1 MTSGKIAWKQ
11 LFSPTIWSRALSYFR
26 AGKVKKIAEEEDGTF
41 TGTVRGTRNYQVT
54 IGIEDDKV
62 SRMTCS
68 CPYAEKGE
76 PCKHEAAMLY
86 QMVQDGL
93 LALKGE
99 PEKSWQ
105 DRVNL
110 HCLGEHRQ
118 KGQKQSR
125 PKRRQERLQPE
136 GQKGLRGLA
145 ARKKAVS
152 GSRKA
157 VRKRSGQSMKRL
169 SVNL

>member
-11 LFSPTIWSRALSYFR
+11 LFSPTIRSRALSYFR

-86 QMVQDGL
+86 QMEQENPGSGL
-93 LALKGE
+93 KLYKNQLNCGDIPFLTFIDNAGLTSPFTSGRAA
-99 PEKSWQ
+99 SI
-105 DRVNL
+105 
-110 HCLGEHRQ
+110 RQ
-118 KGQKQSR
+118 TM
-125 PKRRQERLQPE
+125 EEIL
-136 GQKGLRGLA
+136 
-145 ARKKAVS
+145 
-152 GSRKA
+152 
-157 VRKRSGQSMKRL
+157 
-169 SVNL
+169 

>member
-11 LFSPTIWSRALSYFR
+11 LFSPTIRSRALSYFR

-86 QMVQDGL
+86 QMEQDGL

-99 PEKSWQ
+99 PEEE
-105 DRVNL
+105 L
-110 HCLGEHRQ
+110 AGPGELALPGGTQ
-118 KGQKQSR
+118 A
-125 PKRRQERLQPE
+125 KRAEAVPAE
-136 GQKGLRGLA
+136 KA
-145 ARKKAVS
+145 ARAASARRTK
-152 GSRKA
+152 G